1 MTAPRRRVLGLLT
14 ASTVLLAGCS
24 SRHPSPAPSRQSNAT
39 GASVPGAAH
48 STAAVIPSE
57 SPGPATGSGVT
68 VRPDPAITV
77 PTIPAPAQ
85 ATLTPLATARAWAV
99 AANSSSYL
107 DPAPGSWT
115 ERAAPFV
122 TGAEAVAEQRQ
133 RSGGGGST
141 WTQIHTE
148 KCVTSLRQLTTGI
161 PSRDVPTGPD
171 LHIVYVSAFTA
182 LTCATGQ
189 VQLSQF
195 TAQLTV
201 TRVHGRWLV
210 THVLH

>member
-1 MTAPRRRVLGLLT
+1 MTTAPRILALVAATTL
-14 ASTVLLAGCS
+14 LLAGCS
-24 SRHPSPAPSRQSNAT
+24 SRHSRPAPNRQSGAT
-39 GASVPGAAH
+39 RASATI
-48 STAAVIPSE
+48 STAPMIPTQ
-57 SPGPATGSGVT
+57 SPRPTTASNAAT
-68 VRPDPAITV
+68 VRPNPAITL
-77 PTIPAPAQ
+77 PAIPAPAQ
-85 ATLTPLATARAWAV
+85 ATQTPLATARAWAV

-107 DPAPGSWT
+107 DPAPGAWT
-115 ERAAPFV
+115 ERARPFV
-122 TGAEAVAEQRQ
+122 TGAEAAAEQRQ

-141 WTQIHTE
+141 WTQIQAA

-171 LHIVYVSAFTA
+171 LHIVYVSAVIA

-201 TRVHGRWLV
+201 TRVHGRWFV
-210 THVLH
+210 TDVLH